1 MHSKKF
7 TTHLAVYLFIPAFM
21 CLGLSTAFAQQ
32 AAAANSDEP
41 SVAEKRLFDEDHLKG
56 LPLKATLNYSFSKRG
71 SLEAVVDDKSTIVV
85 KKIGAAG
92 REVDVQC
99 LTGERKLDL
108 PIEGELKGNPLI
120 LCFLERDIHEMKRLT
135 GGSLNY
141 YRKRIRMAIA
151 ETAKLSQ
158 TNITVEGKSVPAT
171 EILLD
176 PFKDDPARSR
186 YTKFAN
192 KTYRFV
198 LSDAVPGGVF
208 EIRSVMHE
216 EGKPSSVM
224 LEESMR
230 YQK

>member
-1 MHSKKF
+1 MHSKIF
-7 TTHLAVYLFIPAFM
+7 TLHLAADLLIPLFI
-21 CLGLSTAFAQQ
+21 CLGQSAALAQQ
-32 AAAANSDEP
+32 AAPANADEP

-56 LPLKATLNYSFSKRG
+56 LPLKATLNYSFAKRG
-71 SLEAVVDDKSTIVV
+71 SLEAIVDDKSTIVV
-85 KKIGAAG
+85 KKIGSSG
-92 REVDVQC
+92 RELDVQC
-99 LTGERKLDL
+99 LTGARKLDL

-158 TNITVEGKSVPAT
+158 INITVEGKSVPAT
-171 EILLD
+171 EIFLD
-176 PFKDDPARSR
+176 PFKDDPARAR

-192 KTYRFV
+192 KTYKFV
-198 LSDAVPGGVF
+198 LSDAVPGGVY

-216 EGKPSSVM
+216 EGKPGSVM